1 MKDKIKYYLL
11 LLAFLSIMLLILF
24 FFHDWMEQYSNS
36 LMVLITFIYV
46 VATIEIC
53 RANIKSAEATKEQLE
68 ESKRQFN
75 ETKRLEHMPYM
86 QVSFGEWI
94 TSDKRG
100 SYLPDM
106 WLEINRTSDNRSAS
120 SGMSIEVTNI
130 GLGLAVNL
138 KCKWISDGINEEKH
152 FSTTLLKR
160 DESCKSTFIVSAT
173 IPNKEPQ
180 YAETSLV
187 ICFDDFLGNHYEQKM
202 NVSFQIHSSH
212 ISLVQY
218 NVKTPEYIEGQ
229 EG

>member
-1 MKDKIKYYLL
+1 MKDKIKYHLL
-11 LLAFLSIMLLILF
+11 LLAFFLLMALMFI
-24 FFHDWMEQYSNS
+24 FFHNLMEEYSNS
-36 LMVLITFIYV
+36 LMVLITSIYV
-46 VATIEIC
+46 VATTEIC

-68 ESKRQFN
+68 ESKHQFN

-94 TSDKRG
+94 TSDTRG
-100 SYLPDM
+100 SYFPDM
-106 WLEINRTSDNRSAS
+106 LLDINRTSDNRSAS
-120 SGMSIEVTNI
+120 SGMSIDVTNI

-138 KCKWISDGINEEKH
+138 RCKWISDGINEEKH

-160 DESCKSTFIVSAT
+160 DESCKSTFIVSAA
-173 IPNKEPQ
+173 IPDKEPQ

-187 ICFDDFLGNHYEQKM
+187 ICFDDFLGNHYEQKTDI
-202 NVSFQIHSSH
+202 SFQIHPGN

-229 EG
+229 GG

>member
-1 MKDKIKYYLL
+1 
-11 LLAFLSIMLLILF
+11 
-24 FFHDWMEQYSNS
+24 
-36 LMVLITFIYV
+36 MVLITFIYV

-120 SGMSIEVTNI
+120 SGKSIDVTNI
-130 GLGLAVNL
+130 GLGLAVNI
-138 KCKWISDGINEEKH
+138 KCKWISAGIEQEQH
-152 FSTTLLKR
+152 LSASLLKR
-160 DESCKSTFIVSAT
+160 GECCNSTFIISAA
-173 IPNKEPQ
+173 IPEKEPQ
-180 YAETSLV
+180 YADTSLI
-187 ICFDDFLGNHYEQKM
+187 ICFDDFLGNHYEQT
-202 NVSFQIHSSH
+202 VDISFQIHPHH

-218 NVKTPEYIEGQ
+218 STKPPKYIEG
-229 EG
+229 

>member
-11 LLAFLSIMLLILF
+11 LLAFLFIMVLILL
-24 FFHDWMEQYSNS
+24 FFHDWIEQYSNS

-130 GLGLAVNL
+130 GLGLAVNI
-138 KCKWISDGINEEKH
+138 KCKWISAGIEQEQH
-152 FSTTLLKR
+152 LSASLLKR
-160 DESCKSTFIVSAT
+160 GECCNSTFIISAA
-173 IPNKEPQ
+173 IPEKEPQ
-180 YAETSLV
+180 YADTSLI
-187 ICFDDFLGNHYEQKM
+187 ICFDDFLGNHYEQT
-202 NVSFQIHSSH
+202 VDISFQIHPHH

-218 NVKTPEYIEGQ
+218 STKPPKYIEG
-229 EG
+229 